1 MAAYYPPVGF
11 HFAVRFSIS
20 QNEKDIHFQSVSGL
34 SVEYETETVIEGGE
48 NRFQHSLPVRTKYGD
63 ISLKRG
69 LLTDS
74 DVLKWCLDAFEKREF
89 SLSDV
94 QIILLNEKHEP
105 LKTWSVV
112 QAWPKKWAVSD
123 FNAEENSLVIET
135 LDLSYRYFNLR

>member
-20 QNEKDIHFQSVSGL
+20 QNEMDIHFQSVSGL
-34 SVEYETETVIEGGE
+34 SVEYETEAVIEGGE
-48 NRFQHSLPVRTKYGD
+48 NRFQHTLPVRTKYGD

-74 DVLKWCLDAFEKREF
+74 DVLKWCLNAFEKREF
-89 SLSDV
+89 ALSDV
-94 QIILLNEKHEP
+94 QILLLNEKHEP

-112 QAWPKKWAVSD
+112 QAWPKKWSVSD

-135 LDLSYRYFNLR
+135 LDLSYRYFKLI